1 MAEEKPYLTGRTY
14 IFKLPKGKDLM
25 ESLAAFCHDNQVKCG
40 IVNVIGAVANATISV
55 FDQAKKK
62 KNKKVIS
69 EALDIV
75 NLTGNISI
83 QDNRPCVHA
92 HVMFAD
98 KEYQVFG
105 GHLLPGTKIFVGEA
119 YIQELVGEPKVR
131 RMDKVTKVSLWN

>member
-1 MAEEKPYLTGRTY
+1 MA
-14 IFKLPKGKDLM
+14 
-25 ESLAAFCHDNQVKCG
+25 VKCSLRRK
-40 IVNVIGAVANATISV
+40 TS
-55 FDQAKKK
+55 
-62 KNKKVIS
+62 S
-69 EALDIV
+69 WYEALDIV

-131 RMDKVTKVSLWN
+131 RMDKVVKVSLWN